1 MDSESARDPDC
12 SPLVTPDCAA
22 DIIGL
27 PAAAAVA
34 YEQVY
39 STRADRSV
47 APSNDELDLV
57 ALALSLH
64 LPIYGVR
71 APGESAARI
80 SEPELMEG
88 MFWGGAARFES
99 RHRLGAMSQLS
110 VKRLDLE
117 RVLAQLKSD

>member
-1 MDSESARDPDC
+1 V
-12 SPLVTPDCAA
+12 L
-22 DIIGL
+22 IGL

-39 STRADRSV
+39 STRRDRSE

-71 APGESAARI
+71 AAEEAAAEI

-99 RHRLGAMSQLS
+99 RHRTGVMFRLS
-110 VKRLDLE
+110 VKKDDLE
-117 RVLAQLKSD
+117 RVLLELRHSS

>member
-1 MDSESARDPDC
+1 MDALDSAPGPGC
-12 SPLVTPDCAA
+12 LPSVTPDSTAE
-22 DIIGL
+22 IIGL
-27 PAAAAVA
+27 PAAAAIA
-34 YEQVY
+34 YAQVY
-39 STRADRSV
+39 STRQDRSI

-71 APGESAARI
+71 AAEETQAKI

-99 RHRLGAMSQLS
+99 RHRPGGISRLS
-110 VKRLDLE
+110 VRKGDLE
-117 RVLAQLKSD
+117 RVLLELGR